1 MILMALLPSFFL
13 FLSSSGPAIFDDK
26 DVDDGLDTSG
36 VSDIGTI
43 GICASSAAITP
54 SGGDVIGSGG
64 TVIGSGGTVTDGE
77 GAVVPST
84 ATSNDGGAGW
94 GEASTDDGTWL
105 GLESAIATDTNVD
118 GMLPAKDEGTDS
130 V

>member
-13 FLSSSGPAIFDDK
+13 LLSSSGPAIFDDK

-54 SGGDVIGSGG
+54 SGGD
-64 TVIGSGGTVTDGE
+64 VIGSGGTVTDGE